1 MTPVSR
7 RENRGRR
14 LLAVVAMLLP
24 VGGVLEACRRISC
37 VVILGTVASF
47 TPPTAVAAA
56 ESGNPADPV
65 EIQSERF
72 RVAVTPAKGGSI
84 LAMAVKKNGANG
96 EWIDVTP
103 DARLP
108 ETQMRAASWLML
120 PYSNRIR
127 DGKFSFEGRE
137 YVLANAKNHAIH
149 GDVRNR
155 PWKVIEQ
162 APNRLVLEFD
172 SATVADFNWPWPILA
187 RVEIEADG
195 DRLVQ
200 RLKLENRGD
209 TTMPAGFGW
218 HPYFRRWLSRDGEPV
233 ELQFRVT
240 RVHPDGSANGLPT
253 DKSDGLPDGPS
264 VPLPPEFDFSTVRPL
279 GDLRLDAC
287 FGGFD
292 GRAEIG
298 WPESGVRLFMECSPN
313 VTHLVCFTPADRP
326 LVAVEPVANATDGV
340 NLLATGAEH
349 SGVIP
354 LPAGKTLEASFTIRA
369 AVD

>member
-1 MTPVSR
+1 MSR
-7 RENRGRR
+7 GTLGVNHLRR
-14 LLAVVAMLLP
+14 LLAAVVLLP
-24 VGGVLEACRRISC
+24 VGGVLKTLRGITYG
-37 VVILGTVASF
+37 VILGWIVSC
-47 TPPTAVAAA
+47 TPPTAVAVA
-56 ESGNPADPV
+56 EEADPV
-65 EIQSERF
+65 ELQSDRF
-72 RVAVTPAKGGSI
+72 RVVVMPAKGGSI
-84 LAMAVKKNGANG
+84 LAMAVKKNGTNG
-96 EWIDVTP
+96 KNSDWINVTP

-127 DGKFSFEGRE
+127 DGKFTFEGRE

-155 PWKVIEQ
+155 PWKVVEQ

-233 ELQFRVT
+233 ELQFHVT

-253 DKSDGLPDGPS
+253 DKADGLPDGPS
-264 VPLPPEFDFSTVRPL
+264 VPLPPELDFSTSRPL

-313 VTHLVCFTPADRP
+313 VTHLICFAPADRP

-340 NLLATGAEH
+340 NLLATGAED

-369 AVD
+369 SVD

>member
-1 MTPVSR
+1 LR
-7 RENRGRR
+7 A
-14 LLAVVAMLLP
+14 AVVELP
-24 VGGVLEACRRISC
+24 FGGVLEACRGIVFC
-37 VVILGTVASF
+37 VILGTVASC

-56 ESGNPADPV
+56 DSEKPIDPV
-65 EIQSERF
+65 EVQSDRF
-72 RVAVTPAKGGSI
+72 RVAVTPARGGSI
-84 LAMAVKKNGANG
+84 LAMAVKKNG

-127 DGKFSFEGRE
+127 DGKFVFEGRE
-137 YVLANAKNHAIH
+137 HVLANAKNHAIH

-155 PWKVIEQ
+155 PWKVVEQ
-162 APNRLVLEFD
+162 TPKRLVLEFD
-172 SATVADFNWPWPILA
+172 SAIVTDFNWPWPILA

-233 ELQFRVT
+233 ELQFKVT
-240 RVHPDGSANGLPT
+240 RVHPDGSPDGLP
-253 DKSDGLPDGPS
+253 SGNADGLPDGPS
-264 VPLPPEFDFSTVRPL
+264 VPLPPELDFSTSRPL

-313 VTHLVCFTPADRP
+313 VTHLICFAPADRP
-326 LVAVEPVANATDGV
+326 LVAVEPVANASDGV
-340 NLLATGAEH
+340 NLLATGAED

-369 AVD
+369 SVD

>member
-1 MTPVSR
+1 VIRLTPGR
-7 RENRGRR
+7 ICIRR
-14 LLAVVAMLLP
+14 LLAAVMLLP
-24 VGGVLEACRRISC
+24 VGGVLETCRGITC
-37 VVILGTVASF
+37 GVILGWTVSCAS
-47 TPPTAVAAA
+47 PAAVAVA
-56 ESGNPADPV
+56 EEADPV
-65 EIQSERF
+65 ELQSDRF
-72 RVAVTPAKGGSI
+72 RVAVTPARGGSI
-84 LAMAVKKNGANG
+84 LAMGVKRNG

-103 DARLP
+103 DARRP
-108 ETQMRAASWLML
+108 EAQMRASSWLML

-127 DGKFSFEGRE
+127 DGKFTFEGRE
-137 YVLANAKNHAIH
+137 YALANAKNHAIH

-155 PWKVIEQ
+155 PWKVVEQ
-162 APNRLVLEFD
+162 TPSRLLLEFD
-172 SATVADFNWPWPILA
+172 SATVTDFNWPWPILA
-187 RVEIEADG
+187 RVEIEVEG

-240 RVHPDGSANGLPT
+240 RIHPDGSADGLPNANA
-253 DKSDGLPDGPS
+253 DGLPDGPS
-264 VPLPPEFDFSTVRPL
+264 LPLPAELDFSKSRPL

-287 FGGFD
+287 FSGFD

-298 WPESGVRLFMECSPN
+298 WPESGVRLLMECSPN
-313 VTHLVCFTPADRP
+313 VSHLVCFAPADRP

-354 LPAGKTLEASFTIRA
+354 LAAGKSLDASFTIRA
-369 AVD
+369 VVD

>member
-1 MTPVSR
+1 MRLRTDYLKAGVSR
-7 RENRGRR
+7 MCV
-14 LLAVVAMLLP
+14 LAAMLV
-24 VGGVLEACRRISC
+24 VGIGCSLVLAGDTPSRPDEVELANDRLR
-37 VVILGTVASF
+37 VVV
-47 TPPTAVAAA
+47 
-56 ESGNPADPV
+56 N
-65 EIQSERF
+65 
-72 RVAVTPAKGGSI
+72 PAKGGMI
-84 LAMAVKKNGANG
+84 MAFAVRRRS

-127 DGKFSFEGRE
+127 DGKFTFEGRE
-137 YVLANAKNHAIH
+137 HVLANAKNHAIH

-155 PWKVIEQ
+155 PWKVVEQ
-162 APNRLVLEFD
+162 TPSRLVLELD
-172 SATVADFNWPWPILA
+172 SASFPDFNWPWPILA

-240 RVHPDGSANGLPT
+240 RVHPDGSPDGLPN
-253 DKSDGLPDGPS
+253 DKADGLPDGPS
-264 VPLPPEFDFSTVRPL
+264 VPLPPKLDFSKSRPL

-313 VTHLVCFTPADRP
+313 VTHLVCFAPADRP

-340 NLLATGAEH
+340 NLLATGADD

-354 LPAGKTLEASFTIRA
+354 LPAGKSLEASFTIRA

>member
-1 MTPVSR
+1 
-7 RENRGRR
+7 
-14 LLAVVAMLLP
+14 MLLP
-24 VGGVLEACRRISC
+24 VGGVLEVCRGIACG
-37 VVILGTVASF
+37 VILGMITSCA
-47 TPPTAVAAA
+47 PPAAVAAPD
-56 ESGNPADPV
+56 NPNPVDPV
-65 EIQSERF
+65 ELHSDRF
-72 RVAVTPAKGGSI
+72 RVSVTPARGGSI
-84 LAMAVKKNGANG
+84 LAMAVKKNG
-96 EWIDVTP
+96 EWVNVTP

-127 DGKFSFEGRE
+127 DGKFTFEGRE
-137 YVLANAKNHAIH
+137 HVLANAKNHAIH

-155 PWKVIEQ
+155 PWKVVDQ
-162 APNRLVLEFD
+162 TPNRLVLEFD

-187 RVEIEADG
+187 RVEIEVEG

-218 HPYFRRWLSRDGEPV
+218 HPYFRRWISRDGEPV
-233 ELQFRVT
+233 ELKFHVT
-240 RVHPDGSANGLPT
+240 RLHPDDNA
-253 DKSDGLPDGPS
+253 DGLPDGPS
-264 VPLPPEFDFSTVRPL
+264 VPLPAELDFSESRPL
-279 GDLRLDAC
+279 GDLRLDSC

-313 VTHLVCFTPADRP
+313 VTHLVCFAPADRP
-326 LVAVEPVANATDGV
+326 LVAVEPVANASDGV

-354 LPAGKTLEASFTIRA
+354 LPAGQTLEASFTIRA

>member
-1 MTPVSR
+1 VSR
-7 RENRGRR
+7 GAPGRNQIRR
-14 LLAVVAMLLP
+14 LLAAVMLLP
-24 VGGVLEACRRISC
+24 VGGVLETCRGITC
-37 VVILGTVASF
+37 GVILGLTVLCTSPA
-47 TPPTAVAAA
+47 AVAVA
-56 ESGNPADPV
+56 EEADPV
-65 EIQSERF
+65 EIQSDRF

-84 LAMAVKKNGANG
+84 LAMAVKRNG

-103 DARLP
+103 DARRP

-127 DGKFSFEGRE
+127 DGKFTFEGRE
-137 YVLANAKNHAIH
+137 YTLANAKNHAIH

-155 PWKVIEQ
+155 LWKVVERTPQ
-162 APNRLVLEFD
+162 RLVLEFE

-187 RVEIEADG
+187 RVEIEVEG
-195 DRLVQ
+195 DQLVQ

-240 RVHPDGSANGLPT
+240 RIHPDGSADGLP
-253 DKSDGLPDGPS
+253 SSNADGLPDGPS
-264 VPLPPEFDFSTVRPL
+264 LPLPAELDFSKSRPL

-298 WPESGVRLFMECSPN
+298 WPESGVRLLMECSPN
-313 VTHLVCFTPADRP
+313 VTHLVCFAPADRP

-354 LPAGKTLEASFTIRA
+354 LPAGKALDASFTIRA
-369 AVD
+369 VVD

>member
-1 MTPVSR
+1 MSR
-7 RENRGRR
+7 GAPGRNQIRR
-14 LLAVVAMLLP
+14 LLAAVMLLP
-24 VGGVLEACRRISC
+24 VGGVLETCRGITC
-37 VVILGTVASF
+37 GVILGLTVLCTSPA
-47 TPPTAVAAA
+47 AVAVA
-56 ESGNPADPV
+56 EEADPV
-65 EIQSERF
+65 EIQSDRF
-72 RVAVTPAKGGSI
+72 RVAVTPVKGGSI
-84 LAMAVKKNGANG
+84 LAMAVKRNG

-103 DARLP
+103 DARRP

-127 DGKFSFEGRE
+127 DGKFTFEGRE
-137 YVLANAKNHAIH
+137 YTLANAKNHAIH

-155 PWKVIEQ
+155 PWKVVERTPQ
-162 APNRLVLEFD
+162 RLVLEFD

-187 RVEIEADG
+187 RVEIEVEG
-195 DRLVQ
+195 DQLVQ

-240 RVHPDGSANGLPT
+240 RIHPDGSADGLP
-253 DKSDGLPDGPS
+253 SSNADGLPDGPS
-264 VPLPPEFDFSTVRPL
+264 LPLPAELDFSKSRPL

-313 VTHLVCFTPADRP
+313 VTHLVCFAPADRP

-354 LPAGKTLEASFTIRA
+354 LPAGETLDASFTIRA
-369 AVD
+369 VVD